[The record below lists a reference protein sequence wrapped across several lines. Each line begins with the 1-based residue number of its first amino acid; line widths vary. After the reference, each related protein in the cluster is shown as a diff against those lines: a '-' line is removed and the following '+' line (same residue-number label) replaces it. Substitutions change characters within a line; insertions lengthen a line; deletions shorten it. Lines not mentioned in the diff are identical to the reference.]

1 DHFGLF
7 GGVFDP
13 GSVLLGIER
22 ERIRTDLGVRFV
34 AWLEWVAD
42 DQRNLV
48 AHLVGRSAGNEDVD
62 RITRAIGRVG
72 VGRARL
78 GKHETYFLPARRS
91 RVSAPHAVL
100 AKQFR
105 LRAARNGGRWRGRF
119 CGCWRRRLWCGRVGV
134 CVLVWAWAWPE
145 P

>member
-105 LRAARNGGRWRGRF
+105 LRAARNGGRWRGRV
-119 CGCWRRRLWCGRVGV
+119 CGCLRRPPWGGPVRVWGWV
-134 CVLVWAWAWPE
+134 RPWACPW
-145 P
+145 